1 MLGQVLAA
9 IGVLRRTRA
18 FAAGT
23 NAPMQRTR
31 ARRIRRSM
39 AVLLAGLASMSPV
52 LLAPTAQAADSTE
65 LAPVMVVL
73 DGSGSMLA
81 TEGSG
86 TKIDA
91 AKAAVH
97 RLVEQVPDNAQLGLE
112 VYGTK
117 TGSSDAEKAAGC
129 RDISL
134 VHPVGPVDRAGIG
147 DAVDAVTP
155 RGYTPIGQS
164 LRMAADALPK
174 QGPRSIVLVSDGEDT
189 CAPPDPCDVAKELKQ
204 RGVDLIVHTVGLGVD
219 DTTRAQLTCIATA
232 TGGNYT
238 DTDAGSLVETLP
250 LVAVSAL
257 RNYQVSG
264 TPISGSTNSKS
275 APVVTAG
282 PYHDTLGPRDKK
294 YYAVDVPAGWS
305 LYASSTIAYERSV
318 EDNVQESYGTALLGP
333 DGTDCNIEDTGGTS
347 HAQDGEALATGIAF
361 HNDGSDPTASCHTGG
376 RYLIEVTRRGNQ
388 SYAHGAALPAELI
401 VGLEPPVRGKQSA
414 GASRPYSDPG
424 GADRPVAGSGSFST
438 ATELPAAGHYVDSIQ
453 HGETLFF
460 KVHLQWGQGLSYRL
474 RYEPLSAKGPG
485 SAQVSTTLFN
495 PARQT
500 VDHDQGAYDDS
511 PTTLPSGRTAL
522 ATPTI
527 AYGNRD
533 SGDDNIEPAT
543 IPGWYYFSIKLGE
556 AGSSNTTGTPARLH
570 IDLSVGGAA
579 QPPPPYVG
587 ATPEQANGEGIFASA
602 AHAGQPKQQPGQS
615 EDPVRGTSSTGFSP
629 WWLIGGGVVLLLVLV
644 GVGVPLLVR
653 AGRR

>member
-1 MLGQVLAA
+1 MLGQFLAA
-9 IGVLRRTRA
+9 IGLIRRTGS
-18 FAAGT
+18 FVPGT
-23 NAPMQRTR
+23 NAPMHRAG
-31 ARRIRRSM
+31 ARRVRRWM
-39 AVLLAGLASMSPV
+39 AVLLAGLASMSPI
-52 LLAPTAQAADSTE
+52 LLAPAAQAADSTQ

-81 TEGSG
+81 TDGTG

-97 RLVEQVPDNAQLGLE
+97 RMVEQVPDNAQLGLE

-129 RDISL
+129 QDISL

-147 DAVDAVTP
+147 DAVDAVNP

-164 LRMAADALPK
+164 LRRAADALPK

-189 CAPPDPCDVAKELKQ
+189 CAPPDPCEVAKELKQ

-219 DTTRAQLTCIATA
+219 DSTRAQLTCIAAA

-264 TPISGSTNSKS
+264 TPISGGTNSNS

-294 YYAVDVPAGWS
+294 YYAVDVPDGWS

-318 EDNVQESYGTALLGP
+318 KNSVQEDYGTALLRP
-333 DGTDCNIEDTGGTS
+333 DGTNCGIEDTGGTA

-361 HNDGSDPTASCHTGG
+361 HNDGSDSSCHAGG
-376 RYLIEVTRRGNQ
+376 RYLVQVTRHGDQ
-388 SYAHGAALPAELI
+388 EYAHGAALPAELI

-414 GASRPYSDPG
+414 GTSLPYSDRG
-424 GADRPVAGSGSFST
+424 GADQPIAGSGSFST

-460 KVHLQWGQGLSYRL
+460 RVHLQWGQGLSYRL
-474 RYEPLSAKGPG
+474 RYEPLSANGPG

-500 VDHDQGAYDDS
+500 VDHDQGSYDDS
-511 PTTLPSGRTAL
+511 PTTLPSGRSAL
-522 ATPTI
+522 STPTI

-533 SGDDNIEPAT
+533 SGDDGISPAT

-556 AGSSNTTGTPARLH
+556 AGSANTTGTPARLH
-570 IDLSVGGAA
+570 VDLSVAGAV

-587 ATPEQANGEGIFASA
+587 ATPEQANGDGIFASA

-615 EDPVRGTSSTGFSP
+615 QDPVRSTSSTGFSP
-629 WWLIGGGVVLLLVLV
+629 WWLIGGAVVLLLVLV